1 MSTTIQIVRATPPKW
16 NADGT
21 AFGNENAMFKITT
34 VPDEMLY
41 EDSDGELIRTGG
53 GGITCIIEGLAHHK
67 GFAYNTHKHT
77 TLVCNR
83 EEAVAL
89 IKDYHIGS

>member
-1 MSTTIQIVRATPPKW
+1 MPTIYIKKSTPPKW

-21 AFGNENAMFKITT
+21 SFGNELGMFKITT

-89 IKDYHIGS
+89 IKDCVL